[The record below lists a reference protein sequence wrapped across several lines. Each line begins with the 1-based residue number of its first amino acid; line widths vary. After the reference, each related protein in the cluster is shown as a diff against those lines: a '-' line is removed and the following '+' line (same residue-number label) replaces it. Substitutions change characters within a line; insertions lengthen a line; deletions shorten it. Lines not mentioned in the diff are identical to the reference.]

1 MLKKQK
7 KKTPDIKSINKKK
20 LFSLLRQHV
29 IGEIIPPT
37 PSTSIPYFIEPYDL

>member
-1 MLKKQK
+1 MLKKQ
-7 KKTPDIKSINKKK
+7 KKTPDIKSITKTK

-29 IGEIIPPT
+29 IGEIPPT